1 MKLNVQRSGYM
12 STHESDKK
20 HSDLQDLAESIRSAE
35 SEADA
40 LQSNYE
46 AKVAELLRKGR
57 EKSVELRESFDK
69 KSVEAKNKIL
79 ALERQKTEK
88 LVEGIVDEAKK
99 QAGPLRS
106 RKIGDKSAET
116 VFRNF
121 ISGM

>member
-1 MKLNVQRSGYM
+1 M

-40 LQSNYE
+40 LQSNYD

-57 EKSVELRESFDK
+57 EKGVELRESFEK
-69 KSVEAKNKIL
+69 KSVDAKNKIL

-106 RKIGDKSAET
+106 RKPGEKAIQS
-116 VFRNF
+116 VFQNF
-121 ISGM
+121 VSNL